1 MLLLAG
7 CWRWSRVSARKGCVC
22 ANPGS
27 KRLHC
32 STANTWP
39 RSAQIYNGRSVP
51 DPVSPTRPS
60 AFYWATV
67 PEFRSTDPVF
77 ITGKLAMSQ
86 GHDVELEQLRA
97 WEDEIGI
104 LGPALKDVAG
114 TIYLEFDVPRL
125 ASRIDAVLISGP
137 AILVIEFKTGERLY
151 RAAHYNQVWDYALDL
166 KNFHLAS
173 HNAPIFPLLVAT
185 EATQGDA
192 HWHDEHPDRV
202 RPPRRCTT
210 DGIATAVRDAL
221 TIARGLTL
229 NGPEWGKAPYHPT
242 PTIIEAARSL
252 YSRHSVEEISRHDA
266 GAINLSVTSAAVE
279 DIIENAN
286 RQRRK
291 AIVFVTGVPGAGK
304 TLVGLNVATR
314 RRDFG
319 ESRAV
324 FLSGNGP
331 LVAVLQEALVRDEL
345 DRAGNRVRKGV
356 IRQPVK
362 AFIQNVHHFRD
373 EGVRRPEPPFDH
385 VVIFDEAQ
393 RAWNR
398 DKTADFM
405 KRRKKIP
412 GFNLSEPEFLISY
425 LDRHDDWAVVICLVG
440 GGQEIHTGEAGIGEW
455 LDALRHRFPH
465 WYVHVSP
472 NLTESEYS
480 ASTSVDALRFQGSLE
495 ADPRLHLETSMR
507 SFRSEKVSAFVKAV
521 LDCEAESARTLLSE
535 VAVRY
540 PIAITRD
547 IHRAK
552 EWVRERARGSERY
565 GLVASSQAQRL
576 KPHAIDV
583 RVSVDPVHW
592 FLNDRKDT
600 RSSFYLEDAATE
612 FQIQGLE
619 LDWICVTWDADLR
632 MQSRGWRYHAFRGDA
647 WTTIHTADRKR
658 YLLNAYRVLLTRAR
672 QGMVIFVPPGD
683 IGDPTRDPLFYDET
697 YQYLID
703 LGLQPV

>member
-1 MLLLAG
+1 MPEF
-7 CWRWSRVSARKGCVC
+7 VSA
-22 ANPGS
+22 
-27 KRLHC
+27 
-32 STANTWP
+32 
-39 RSAQIYNGRSVP
+39 
-51 DPVSPTRPS
+51 DP
-60 AFYWATV
+60 A
-67 PEFRSTDPVF
+67 F
-77 ITGKLAMSQ
+77 ITGKLATSQ

-97 WEDEIGI
+97 WEDEIAI
-104 LGPALKDVAG
+104 LAPALKDIAG

-137 AILVIEFKTGERLY
+137 AILVIEFKIGERLY
-151 RAAHYNQVWDYALDL
+151 RGADYNQVWDYALDL
-166 KNFHLAS
+166 KNFHFAS
-173 HNAPIFPLLVAT
+173 HHAPIFPLLVAT

-192 HWHDEHPDRV
+192 HWHEEHPDRV
-202 RPPRRCTT
+202 RPPRRCRS
-210 DGIATAVRDAL
+210 DGIAAAVRDAL

-252 YSRHSVEEISRHDA
+252 YSRHSVEEITRHDA
-266 GAINLSVTSAAVE
+266 GENLSVTSAAVE

-286 RQRRK
+286 RQHRK

-304 TLVGLNVATR
+304 TLIGLNVATR

-345 DRAGNRVRKGV
+345 DRIANRVRKGV

-412 GFNLSEPEFLISY
+412 GFSLSEPEFLISY
-425 LDRHDDWAVVICLVG
+425 LDRHDDWAVIICLVG

-465 WYVHVSP
+465 WYVHISP
-472 NLTESEYS
+472 NLTESEY
-480 ASTSVDALRFQGSLE
+480 AAGTPLDALRLQGNLE
-495 ADPRLHLETSMR
+495 ADARLHLETSMR
-507 SFRSEKVSAFVKAV
+507 SFRSEKVSAFVKAI
-521 LDCEAESARTLLSE
+521 LDCEAESARALLAE
-535 VAVRY
+535 VAERY

-547 IHRAK
+547 IQRAK
-552 EWVRERARGSERY
+552 QWVRERARGSERY

-632 MQSRGWRYHAFRGDA
+632 MQAHGWRYHAFRGDT
-647 WTTIHTADRKR
+647 WTTIHNADRKR

-683 IGDPTRDPLFYDET
+683 LGDPTRDPRFYDET
-697 YQYLID
+697 YAYLND
-703 LGLQPV
+703 LGLDPV